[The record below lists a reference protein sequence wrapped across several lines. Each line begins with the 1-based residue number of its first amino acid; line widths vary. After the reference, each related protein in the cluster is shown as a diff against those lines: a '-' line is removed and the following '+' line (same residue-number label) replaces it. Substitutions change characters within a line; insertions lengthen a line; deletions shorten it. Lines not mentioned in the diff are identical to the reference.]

1 MIVLTVD
8 RPALMKAPAPAET
21 KSSQIILKI
30 SKIFLLQLLL
40 WDKLAEELLK
50 ISENFLCNI
59 FCICTEL
66 GNSTLHYAQLRP
78 HCARKTP
85 LSENIFAVPRDRYV
99 TLTSPPKIAYSCA
112 NIGFCA
118 EIYKLS
124 FPEKSPFKFLLLL
137 RCLGK
142 MKHFHDFSK
151 NLKKCGQG

>member
-1 MIVLTVD
+1 MASLNCFSV
-8 RPALMKAPAPAET
+8 
-21 KSSQIILKI
+21 
-30 SKIFLLQLLL
+30 IF
-40 WDKLAEELLK
+40 
-50 ISENFLCNI
+50 FG
-59 FCICTEL
+59 ICTEL

-99 TLTSPPKIAYSCA
+99 TLTSPPQIAYSCA

-137 RCLGK
+137 RCLEK
-142 MKHFHDFSK
+142 MKHFRDFFLEIWKYLVASIWPVWLAERSGVHQLHSTSK
-151 NLKKCGQG
+151 RKLKVPKSKTPVLHASSASL